1 MKLKLSSKAQTL
13 EDLAGIITSAN
24 VLPLIR
30 FYAKEYFEKKEAILS
45 SCIDRF
51 DTDLIVRSSSSN
63 EDNEFTSN
71 AGGFDSVANVKL
83 DTDALDDAVQ
93 KVIKSYGDNVSVDDE
108 VLIQPMLG
116 NVTMSGVIFTSDIDV
131 LTPYYIINYD
141 ESGSTSSVTNGDKAN
156 LKTFVSFKKLNHSE
170 NKYIDKL
177 LTASKECEDICENIF
192 LDIEFA
198 FDDDKLYILQVR
210 PIVQKNKNNLS
221 RIGLTSSLSKLYKKI
236 KKLNASHPKLLGD
249 RGIFGVMPDWNP
261 AEIIGVKPKRL
272 ALSLYKEIITDE
284 IWAYQRDN
292 YGYRSLRSF
301 PLLHSFLGV
310 PYIDVRVSFNSFI
323 PKNLHDSI
331 STKLVNYYL
340 EELSKNSNH
349 HDKVEFEI
357 VYSCYYFGI
366 DKKLQK
372 LKGKNFSDN
381 EIKRVEFELLEL
393 TNNIIDIKSGL
404 YKKDLEKIEKLNEKY
419 DETIRANLSLVDKIY
434 WLIEDCKRYG
444 TLPFAGVARAAFIAV
459 QFLNSLE
466 NENVITR
473 KDKEKFL
480 NSLNTV
486 SKSLSQDKKKMPKDK
501 FIEKY
506 GHLRPGT
513 YDINSKRYDEAYD
526 EYFEE
531 CQHDV
536 HDVHDGFF
544 EFSLSQKETID
555 KLAIESGLK
564 CSADN
569 LLTFVKEAIE
579 GREYAKFVFTKN
591 LSQVLVLIE
600 EFGDKLTISRDDL
613 AYLDIQKVKN
623 LYSIL
628 DHREV
633 RDIFIADIA
642 KNKDYYEYTK
652 AVKLPS
658 LIVNEDDIY
667 NFYLEDEDANFV
679 TLNSINSVVVDIDD
693 ESANNLVNRILCIK
707 SADPGYD
714 YLFSKNIGG
723 LITCYGGANS
733 HMAIRCAELG
743 IPAVIGCG
751 EKMFAQYRKANVIM
765 IDAANKQVKILS

>member
-1 MKLKLSSKAQTL
+1 MR
-13 EDLAGIITSAN
+13 EI
-24 VLPLIR
+24 PL
-30 FYAKEYFEKKEAILS
+30 
-45 SCIDRF
+45 
-51 DTDLIVRSSSSN
+51 T
-63 EDNEFTSN
+63 
-71 AGGFDSVANVKL
+71 
-83 DTDALDDAVQ
+83 
-93 KVIKSYGDNVSVDDE
+93 
-108 VLIQPMLG
+108 
-116 NVTMSGVIFTSDIDV
+116 
-131 LTPYYIINYD
+131 TP
-141 ESGSTSSVTNGDKAN
+141 SP
-156 LKTFVSFKKLNHSE
+156 L
-170 NKYIDKL
+170 
-177 LTASKECEDICENIF
+177 
-192 LDIEFA
+192 
-198 FDDDKLYILQVR
+198 
-210 PIVQKNKNNLS
+210 
-221 RIGLTSSLSKLYKKI
+221 I

-506 GHLRPGT
+506 G
-513 YDINSKRYDEAYD
+513 
-526 EYFEE
+526 
-531 CQHDV
+531 
-536 HDVHDGFF
+536 
-544 EFSLSQKETID
+544 
-555 KLAIESGLK
+555 
-564 CSADN
+564 
-569 LLTFVKEAIE
+569 FVPE
-579 GREYAKFVFTKN
+579 
-591 LSQVLVLIE
+591 
-600 EFGDKLTISRDDL
+600 
-613 AYLDIQKVKN
+613 
-623 LYSIL
+623 
-628 DHREV
+628 
-633 RDIFIADIA
+633 
-642 KNKDYYEYTK
+642 
-652 AVKLPS
+652 
-658 LIVNEDDIY
+658 
-667 NFYLEDEDANFV
+667 
-679 TLNSINSVVVDIDD
+679 
-693 ESANNLVNRILCIK
+693 LC
-707 SADPGYD
+707 G
-714 YLFSKNIGG
+714 
-723 LITCYGGANS
+723 
-733 HMAIRCAELG
+733 
-743 IPAVIGCG
+743 
-751 EKMFAQYRKANVIM
+751 
-765 IDAANKQVKILS
+765 